1 MEQCPAGYP
10 RLAVFLDSDENF
22 MLYRRFGFLQSRV
35 LLYKQDEL
43 RELEEQLDKMD
54 QRDSKSRPKKL
65 KSRERDDAENE
76 DRRNLIQNIT
86 KAFQEYGKSDFHLN

>member
-1 MEQCPAGYP
+1 MEECPAGYP

-22 MLYRRFGFLQSRV
+22 MLYRRFGFLQARV

-43 RELEEQLDKMD
+43 RELEEKLDKMD
-54 QRDSKSRPKKL
+54 RRDSKTRPKKL

-76 DRRNLIQNIT
+76 DRRKLIQNIA
-86 KAFQEYGKSDFHLN
+86 KAFQEYSKCSFT